1 MSDVAFARYADLDE
15 RQKDELAEQHVR
27 LLPWTIN
34 SQIGKQHIRNIYDV
48 TGSRPDTDVVAA
60 LLDGHVVGSAS
71 FASDHHALESDLTR
85 RFRGPILRYVL
96 THPTP
101 RTAATILDS
110 LQVGRAVGR
119 LQFPYQFLL
128 TWFVDPAHRGLN
140 IGRRLLSEGR
150 AKPGGTALPLVLDVN
165 NEADSG
171 LAAYARLG
179 FVKIASTSRSQIL
192 ILRNTENDRTS

>member
-1 MSDVAFARYADLDE
+1 MSDVTFARYAELDD

-34 SQIGKQHIRNIYDV
+34 SQIGPGHIRRIYDV
-48 TGSRPDTDVVAA
+48 TGSRPDSDVVVA
-60 LLDGHVVGSAS
+60 LLDGRVVGSAS
-71 FASDHHALESDLTR
+71 FATDHHALEQDLMQ
-85 RFRGPILRYVL
+85 RFRTPILKHVL

-101 RTAATILDS
+101 KTALTILDS
-110 LQVGRAVGR
+110 LQVGRAIAR

-128 TWFVDPAHRGLN
+128 TWFVDPAHRGLK
-140 IGRRLLSEGR
+140 IGGRLLSEGR
-150 AKPGGTALPLVLDVN
+150 ATSGGTALPLVLDVN
-165 NEADSG
+165 NEAESG

-192 ILRNTENDRTS
+192 VLRNASS